1 MFSLDKLDILFVA
14 WAFTLQIILI
24 VHFAIRRRFFES
36 YTLKYGWL
44 VYAMSLPAL
53 AISIILI
60 LGGKPWTL
68 WISGFLF
75 IIFAIFGYWIDYVK
89 GIQWRKPL
97 RKDIMFP
104 YLTLYLVTIMF
115 YWWPLYPLSLTL
127 WLIYLVLYVIATIL
141 NIRSH

>member
-1 MFSLDKLDILFVA
+1 MFGLDKFDILFVV
-14 WAFTLQIILI
+14 WAFTLQVILI
-24 VHFAIRRRFFES
+24 IHFAIRRRFFES

-53 AISIILI
+53 VISIILI
-60 LGGKPWTL
+60 IGGKPWTL

-75 IIFAIFGYWIDYVK
+75 LIFAIFGYWIDYIK

-97 RKDIMFP
+97 RKAIMFP
-104 YLTLYLVTIMF
+104 YVTLYIVTIMF
-115 YWWPLYPLSLTL
+115 YWWPLYPLALSL
-127 WLIYLVLYVIATIL
+127 WLIYLVLYIIATVL